1 MDGEFG
7 PLTEAAVVQAL
18 GQFLNQQE
26 ALVKLARAIDWGTF
40 GAGYTDNNAADG
52 GAGDPQ
58 AHLRPEPLSFVP
70 LHTMRS
76 PITGNRDPA
85 NGLPVAHASPG
96 DGCDPDH
103 TYGMGCD
110 IHWSHKSGR
119 WGEVSWNC

>member
-1 MDGEFG
+1 LQGALNNTLSTNLNVDGEFG

-76 PITGNRDPA
+76 PD
-85 NGLPVAHASPG
+85 NGKPRPCKRAAGGTRQPRRRV
-96 DGCDPDH
+96 
-103 TYGMGCD
+103 
-110 IHWSHKSGR
+110 
-119 WGEVSWNC
+119 